1 MKWMLFTYLLI
12 FLACKD
18 SKNKAPKEDKIASL
32 KMHFEESLKMVDSTF
47 KLDSFKVIHIDTLT
61 QSDKLNMLNQAV
73 EDSLKETTLRM
84 EALMEFYKSN
94 IKLASMVRK
103 PSKSPVNFYKTE
115 AEKIKKNYDLCDSAV
130 KFLTL
135 QSQNYDSLLKMADT
149 LKPIGYEAIC
159 LYEVKRKDQSVIKDT
174 TYMLMN
180 LDKNIVRRED
190 FLK

>member
-1 MKWMLFTYLLI
+1 
-12 FLACKD
+12 
-18 SKNKAPKEDKIASL
+18 
-32 KMHFEESLKMVDSTF
+32 MVDSTF
-47 KLDSFKVIHIDTLT
+47 KLDSFKVIHINTLT

-94 IKLASMVRK
+94 IKLASMVVRK
-103 PSKSPVNFYKTE
+103 PTKSPVNFYKTE

-159 LYEVKRKDQSVIKDT
+159 LYEVKRKDQSLIKDT